1 MAGGNGFVKYPLSI
15 PADLRYLVE
24 QYQKDM
30 HIVSFNQA
38 LRTLLE
44 THPEI
49 DRVVQRI
56 YAEVNTSEREEL
68 PG

>member
-15 PADLRYLVE
+15 PRDLRYLVE
-24 QYQKDM
+24 KYQNDM

-38 LRTLLE
+38 LRMLLE

-49 DRVVQRI
+49 DRIVQRI
-56 YAEVNTSEREEL
+56 YAESNTSQREDQ

>member
-1 MAGGNGFVKYPLSI
+1 MDGRDRFVKYPLSI
-15 PADLRYLVE
+15 PRDLRYLVE

-49 DRVVQRI
+49 DRIVQRI
-56 YAEVNTSEREEL
+56 YAEVNTSEREEQ

>member
-1 MAGGNGFVKYPLSI
+1 MASGDGFVKYPLSI
-15 PADLRYLVE
+15 PRDLRYLVE
-24 QYQKDM
+24 LYQKDM

-44 THPEI
+44 THPQI
-49 DRVVQRI
+49 DRIVQGI
-56 YAEVNTSEREEL
+56 YARAITSDREEQ